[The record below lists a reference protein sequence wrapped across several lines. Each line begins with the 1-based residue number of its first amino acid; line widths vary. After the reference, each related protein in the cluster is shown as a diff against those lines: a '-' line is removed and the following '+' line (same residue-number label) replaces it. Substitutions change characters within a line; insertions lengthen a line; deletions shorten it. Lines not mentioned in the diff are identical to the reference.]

1 MESIFA
7 AIKDINDKGAFAT
20 QIHSLIHVISY
31 DEGVTRC
38 GYHIT

>member
-20 QIHSLIHVISY
+20 QIHSLIYVISC
-31 DEGVTRC
+31 DERVTKC